1 MILLVFV
8 YFHNRETR
16 TSHANRKT
24 GKRGREELTEER
36 APLKEALAD
45 PSASVAEPVPVAV
58 AVPLE
63 PLPLP
68 KMVVE
73 PMVEVMVDPSVVMVV
88 KIASV
93 VIADSDAPAAGTR
106 V

>member
-1 MILLVFV
+1 MFV
-8 YFHNRETR
+8 YFHNRASRSE
-16 TSHANRKT
+16 SCK
-24 GKRGREELTEER
+24 GIIRGEELTEER
-36 APLKEALAD
+36 APLNEALAD
-45 PSASVAEPVPVAV
+45 PDASVADLVPVAV

-73 PMVEVMVDPSVVMVV
+73 PMVEVMVDPSVVIVV

-93 VIADSDAPAAGTR
+93 VMADPEAPAAGTR